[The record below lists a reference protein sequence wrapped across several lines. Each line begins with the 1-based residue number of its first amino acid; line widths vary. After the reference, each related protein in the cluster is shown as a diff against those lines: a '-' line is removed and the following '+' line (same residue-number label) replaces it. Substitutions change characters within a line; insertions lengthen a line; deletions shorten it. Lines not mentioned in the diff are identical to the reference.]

1 MAAFS
6 PQPRKPS
13 EGGKLLLAAV
23 CSNLLWATTEISI
36 ISRGDG
42 TGKVWSFLVEGKRL
56 LGSERAMLNQT
67 PSTSVELKTWAT
79 FQLQKSISRRRKFSR
94 SNHRGI
100 KLTSFFTRNVISFSI
115 FFLFSFY
122 PGAIALPTSQP
133 HIFSVFQSLID
144 LIFLKHPPR
153 LVSYVST
160 WVTRK
165 FNKWFASCST
175 FRRRPDIVLSGVF
188 CFVFSCA
195 CRLILFPLHFD
206 CFGKFV
212 WGVACMLS
220 QTAKWLRWK
229 GKERGGVE
237 CRKFSSFCYY
247 QPRKLGPWWPP
258 HQRWFVPGV
267 AETGSCC
274 CPMQWG
280 TSVSKCWICGF
291 WSLLFYRHFDLCQA
305 VQDENFVFISF
316 FFFFEGW

>member
-115 FFLFSFY
+115 FFF
-122 PGAIALPTSQP
+122 
-133 HIFSVFQSLID
+133 VF
-144 LIFLKHPPR
+144 F
-153 LVSYVST
+153 
-160 WVTRK
+160 
-165 FNKWFASCST
+165 
-175 FRRRPDIVLSGVF
+175 LSGCNRF
-188 CFVFSCA
+188 ANQPATYFLCFPISNQSD
-195 CRLILFPLHFD
+195 FPEASSSARF
-206 CFGKFV
+206 
-212 WGVACMLS
+212 
-220 QTAKWLRWK
+220 LR
-229 GKERGGVE
+229 
-237 CRKFSSFCYY
+237 FH
-247 QPRKLGPWWPP
+247 LGNTKI
-258 HQRWFVPGV
+258 Q
-267 AETGSCC
+267 
-274 CPMQWG
+274 
-280 TSVSKCWICGF
+280 
-291 WSLLFYRHFDLCQA
+291 
-305 VQDENFVFISF
+305 
-316 FFFFEGW
+316 